1 MGRAG
6 AAGNGDQ
13 PLERRSALAGASHLE
28 EASWLEGHPRT
39 SALPEAPRR
48 PGRAAVDALLAQRLI
63 QKLSHRILPTSPGLS
78 RKEQA
83 SGGG

>member
-28 EASWLEGHPRT
+28 EASLVGR
-39 SALPEAPRR
+39 SPEDQCAP
-48 PGRAAVDALLAQRLI
+48 
-63 QKLSHRILPTSPGLS
+63 
-78 RKEQA
+78 
-83 SGGG
+83 